1 MTRRKE
7 SSSEANIFEEIRD
20 FLKNDKISFTF
31 FLFALFFLAVGIFLL
46 LPKGGQENQISVID
60 ENQATSSAEIFVDV
74 SGAVL
79 KPGVYRLAYGSRVAD
94 AINTAGGF
102 SSSADSNFIS
112 KSLNLAQKLSDGA
125 KIYIPKK
132 GESGQTL
139 GTTQSSLNSSLVN
152 INSASLDQLDALPGI
167 GPATAQKII
176 SARPYSRVEE
186 LLEKKIVG
194 ASTFEKIKDKISVL

>member
-1 MTRRKE
+1 MEE
-7 SSSEANIFEEIRD
+7 STKDPTSPFLTENTKDFFQNNKSSIF
-20 FLKNDKISFTF
+20 L
-31 FLFALFFLAVGIFLL
+31 FLFALFFLAVGVFLL
-46 LPKGGQENQISVID
+46 LPKGGRESQISVID
-60 ENQATSSAEIFVDV
+60 EKQATSSADIFVDV

-79 KPGVYRLAYGSRVAD
+79 KPGVYKLAYGSRVAD

-125 KIYIPKK
+125 KIYIPQK
-132 GESGQTL
+132 GESGQAL
-139 GTTQSSLNSSLVN
+139 GTAQSSLDSGLVN

-176 SARPYSRVEE
+176 SGRPYSRVEE